1 MATKPFYC
9 ISYYEGDLSWVELLP
24 KDQYIVYAK
33 SEISNPK
40 IANIQTRPN
49 VGYNIDS
56 YLTFIIDNY
65 ESLPEITIFCKNN
78 VVGRHVSRA
87 VFEKCCNSQ
96 IFTPIEDP
104 GTWDKLGFPV
114 SVISNDGGY
123 LELNNSWYSK
133 KHIPKYFSNY
143 NNFYNYIFDVNTTP
157 TYLRFAPGANYV
169 VPKDNILNR
178 SKNFYINLR
187 ALISH
192 ESLACEAHYVE
203 RTLVA
208 IWGSNIAEG
217 KTMNGLLDSEALSNL
232 DAKCKSQLALETGAL
247 KRLRSAAFNRTT
259 SLLSQFFDP
268 K

>member
-1 MATKPFYC
+1 MAMKPFYC
-9 ISYYEGDLSWVELLP
+9 ISYYEGDLSWIELLP
-24 KDQYIVYAK
+24 QDQYIVYAK
-33 SEISNPK
+33 SEIANPK
-40 IANIQTRPN
+40 IANIQKRPN

-65 ESLPEITIFCKNN
+65 ENLPEITIFCKNN
-78 VVGRHVSRA
+78 VVERHVSKA
-87 VFEKCCNSQ
+87 VFEKCCTSQ

-104 GTWDKLGFPV
+104 GAWDKLGFPV

-123 LELNNSWYSK
+123 LELNNSWYTK
-133 KHIPKYFSNY
+133 KHTPRYFGNY
-143 NNFYNYIFDVNTTP
+143 NYFYKYIFDTNLTP
-157 TYLRFAPGANYV
+157 AYLRFAPGANYV

-187 ALISH
+187 VLISH

-203 RTLVA
+203 RSLVA

-217 KTMNGLLDSEALSNL
+217 AVMNGLLNAGALSNL
-232 DAKCKSQLALETGAL
+232 EAKCKSQLAQEAIAIN
-247 KRLRSAAFNRTT
+247 RLRSAVFNRAAC
-259 SLLSQFFDP
+259 LLSKFFGP

>member
-1 MATKPFYC
+1 MKPFYC

-24 KDQYIVYAK
+24 QDQYIVYAK
-33 SEISNPK
+33 SEITNPK
-40 IANIQTRPN
+40 VANIQSRPN

-65 ESLPEITIFCKNN
+65 ENLPEITIFCKNN
-78 VVGRHVSRA
+78 VVGRHVSRV
-87 VFEKCCNSQ
+87 VFEKCCASQ

-104 GTWDKLGFPV
+104 DTWNKLGFPV

-123 LELNNSWYSK
+123 LELNNSWYTK

-143 NNFYNYIFDVNTTP
+143 NYFFKYIFDTNLTP

-192 ESLACEAHYVE
+192 QSLACEAHYVE
-203 RTLVA
+203 RSLVT

-217 KTMNGLLDSEALSNL
+217 KITNGLLDAKALTNL
-232 DAKCKSQLALETGAL
+232 EEKCKSQLAQEIGVIKKVRYAV
-247 KRLRSAAFNRTT
+247 FNWST
-259 SLLSQFFDP
+259 SLLNLFFGP